1 MPNHTVVDGEWI
13 GSIAA
18 AVGNRSWKT
27 IWNHP
32 RNAGLRARRDPN
44 LLVPGDSVWIPPV
57 DVKGESTP
65 TTATHKL
72 VLSAPQNKLVIR
84 FTRITRYVNSFGPI
98 HYELAVGS
106 SRQGGDLSADGDQI
120 EASLPLD
127 VTEATLT
134 INGGAATLKIGKLT
148 PLARLSG
155 MQARMT
161 NLGWDVG
168 LADNQDGPRTKRGT
182 KGFQAFYTIKVD
194 GVIGGQT
201 RGKAKQVYGC

>member
-1 MPNHTVVDGEWI
+1 MPNHIAVDGEWI

-18 AVGNRSWKT
+18 AAGNRAWKT

-32 RNAGLRARRDPN
+32 RNLGLRARRDPN
-44 LLVPGDSVWIPPV
+44 LLIPGDHIWIPPV
-57 DVKGESTP
+57 DVRSESTP

-72 VLSAPQNKLVIR
+72 VLSSPQDILVIR

-106 SRQGGDLSADGDQI
+106 SRQGGDLHADGDRI
-120 EASLPLD
+120 EAPLPLD
-127 VTEATLT
+127 ATKATLT
-134 INGGAATLKIGKLT
+134 INGGTAILKIGKLT
-148 PLARLSG
+148 PLARLDG

-168 LADNQDGPRTKRGT
+168 PIDNQDGPRTHRGT
-182 KGFQAFYTIKVD
+182 KGFQSFYTLKVD
-194 GVIGGQT
+194 GIIGGQT

>member
-1 MPNHTVVDGEWI
+1 MPNHIVVDGEWI

-18 AVGNRSWKT
+18 AAGIRSWKT
-27 IWNHP
+27 LWNHP

-44 LLVPGDSVWIPPV
+44 LLIPGDTVWIPPV
-57 DVKGESTP
+57 DVRGESTA
-65 TTATHKL
+65 TAASHKL
-72 VLSAPQNKLVIR
+72 VVSTPLNKLVIR

-106 SRQGGDLSADGDQI
+106 SRQGGELHTDGDQI
-120 EASLPLD
+120 EAPLPLNA
-127 VTEATLT
+127 TEATLT
-134 INGGAATLKIGKLT
+134 INGATATLKIGKLQ
-148 PLARLSG
+148 PIARLAG

-168 LADNQDGPRTKRGT
+168 AIDNQDGPRTKQGT

-194 GVIGGQT
+194 GIIGGQT